1 MSSKQKIRRSTRR
14 KGGGDTTDTDYT
26 METDVESV
34 NAEVL
39 SMMNVL
45 EGDDLAPS
53 NQGVIINECVEAGA
67 TASRHDDPLGSN
79 VDLPGVHTPQ
89 SASRQRRDTPP
100 TLRAEES
107 NHTPVGAQVHTE
119 ECMRDAKGSEVRSH
133 TSRRSE
139 PPPSEEP
146 NLLLQCA
153 TRFERDTVG
162 ATKPE
167 EPVRN
172 PVYEWPRPGSAEVE
186 MRQDRLRVERENRK
200 NTRLDNMVQRS
211 PEVIQYYADDVVIN
225 GAIYRRTEQPREQR
239 GGLPSRPVSLP
250 RVTVPMDAESVTSLP
265 ATRGAA
271 VGAHVEPRQP
281 ARSNPGA
288 AAQTRRSQSDT
299 RTEIATGRRMDPE
312 RGDPIQMPMTQ
323 ATEERRTTAVPDA
336 ARGTAGS
343 IRSNVTLPSLSGM
356 RDQYL
361 IAREKEIQ
369 AANPGAEVIW
379 SPDYTAYALSYPQ
392 QTGPPQ
398 GNGPPV
404 ARQMTSD
411 NWEPK
416 RIQNPQLARHQPA
429 PAGPVVLRRNP
440 TALEP
445 TTDEYAT
452 AAEATPESD
461 YSTSQ
466 IDTDEVE
473 VWMGG
478 GLPDHLDDASL
489 WPWRKMR
496 RANKTRRKQ
505 NLTERG
511 YRSENDAG
519 HRPARQMSDAPR
531 RIGGDMRA
539 QLKHELLGL
548 KQKEKRRA
556 RYRDL
561 LQAEYD
567 RRCDMTA
574 SSADEDVPSLQS
586 RSTKIKGR
594 GARTRSEPN
603 QKRTPV
609 AVNGAKDDK
618 YLGYRS
624 EAESTRK
631 EPSATSRPKR
641 TKDNRPGT
649 PLGSDAAEQIFS
661 RSPSPSG
668 SETDA
673 PGVRQ
678 GSKRSRSQ
686 SVAAVD
692 VKARSKPD
700 GGNLTVSK
708 FSGGN
713 WSAFLNQFEVVADYY
728 GWDDRRKAVAL
739 RSAIRGDAADALSDP
754 ATRSWNY
761 AQLVEHM
768 EVRHG
773 KQKTFPDI
781 QNELQMMSRRP
792 GQTLTS
798 WHDEVVRVV
807 NSASLTE
814 SERELLN
821 FIGFTGGLRANRH
834 LHNRITVDLEKRTID
849 EAYKRAKAYE
859 REYGSTTHLTV
870 MAANPVTPVA
880 AYDSNCRM
888 PANVGSAQLPAAIP
902 HVPQPTSASPG
913 YGAQVA
919 AMHTQTQPVAQQV
932 VANTLFNS
940 VAALLDDE
948 KVMRQVNALPTEQP
962 VEQYNL
968 FAPAQTSQR
977 QAKQALLE
985 LIGADTNPT
994 PTRPNTMVAAATPAP
1009 KVDLSS
1015 LTEKIEQ
1022 LIEYKDIQEQRRK
1035 EAIEKRQNNPRGR
1048 GRGGRGRFFRGGR
1061 GNGGRGRGFYNNN
1074 GYNNGYNNNGYNNGY
1089 NNGFNNGYQGGYNNY
1104 NNGYNN
1110 GYNNYNNYDNYQGG
1124 NDGGWNNDQNQQ
1136 GPQADNNADPY
1147 GMDQAAAF
1155 QNVDQ
1160 NQRYQPQQ
1168 QQQQAAPA
1176 AAPAAPAAATAQ
1188 VAAAQPAAAVTSGA
1202 QDARSA

>member
-1 MSSKQKIRRSTRR
+1 MTFGKAQWRPARPVQSTGYQPMS
-14 KGGGDTTDTDYT
+14 
-26 METDVESV
+26 
-34 NAEVL
+34 
-39 SMMNVL
+39 
-45 EGDDLAPS
+45 
-53 NQGVIINECVEAGA
+53 AGP
-67 TASRHDDPLGSN
+67 R
-79 VDLPGVHTPQ
+79 VLPG
-89 SASRQRRDTPP
+89 
-100 TLRAEES
+100 
-107 NHTPVGAQVHTE
+107 
-119 ECMRDAKGSEVRSH
+119 
-133 TSRRSE
+133 
-139 PPPSEEP
+139 
-146 NLLLQCA
+146 
-153 TRFERDTVG
+153 
-162 ATKPE
+162 
-167 EPVRN
+167 
-172 PVYEWPRPGSAEVE
+172 
-186 MRQDRLRVERENRK
+186 
-200 NTRLDNMVQRS
+200 
-211 PEVIQYYADDVVIN
+211 
-225 GAIYRRTEQPREQR
+225 QPR
-239 GGLPSRPVSLP
+239 
-250 RVTVPMDAESVTSLP
+250 
-265 ATRGAA
+265 
-271 VGAHVEPRQP
+271 
-281 ARSNPGA
+281 
-288 AAQTRRSQSDT
+288 
-299 RTEIATGRRMDPE
+299 
-312 RGDPIQMPMTQ
+312 
-323 ATEERRTTAVPDA
+323 
-336 ARGTAGS
+336 
-343 IRSNVTLPSLSGM
+343 
-356 RDQYL
+356 Y
-361 IAREKEIQ
+361 
-369 AANPGAEVIW
+369 
-379 SPDYTAYALSYPQ
+379 Y
-392 QTGPPQ
+392 
-398 GNGPPV
+398 
-404 ARQMTSD
+404 
-411 NWEPK
+411 
-416 RIQNPQLARHQPA
+416 
-429 PAGPVVLRRNP
+429 
-440 TALEP
+440 EP

-452 AAEATPESD
+452 AAEALTESD

-466 IDTDEVE
+466 IDTDVVE
-473 VWMGG
+473 EWMGG
-478 GLPDHLDDASL
+478 GLPDHLDDGSL
-489 WPWRKMR
+489 WPWRKMK
-496 RANKTRRKQ
+496 RANKTRRKKQ
-505 NLTERG
+505 GASDRG
-511 YRSENDAG
+511 YRSENDAMMG
-519 HRPARQMSDAPR
+519 QPR
-531 RIGGDMRA
+531 RSGDRTTRINGDARA
-539 QLKHELLGL
+539 QLKMELLGL

-574 SSADEDVPSLQS
+574 SSADDDVPSLQA
-586 RSTKIKGR
+586 RSTKNKDKGTR
-594 GARTRSEPN
+594 SRSEPN
-603 QKRTPV
+603 KKRTATKV
-609 AVNGAKDDK
+609 DDTTDAK
-618 YLGYRS
+618 YLGYHS
-624 EAESTRK
+624 EAEPKHRSASTNRR
-631 EPSATSRPKR
+631 SDRRSNT
-641 TKDNRPGT
+641 RPGT
-649 PLGSDAAEQIFS
+649 PLGSDAGEEVFS

-673 PGVRQ
+673 PGGRRVH
-678 GSKRSRSQ
+678 SKTRSQ
-686 SVAAVD
+686 KVAAVD

-754 ATRSWNY
+754 ATRSWTY

-834 LHNRITVDLEKRTID
+834 LHNRITVDLKERTID

-870 MAANPVTPVA
+870 MAANPVTPVT
-880 AYDSNCRM
+880 AYDGSCGM
-888 PANVGSAQLPAAIP
+888 SANVGSAQPPAAIT

-919 AMHTQTQPVAQQV
+919 AMHTQTQPVAQHV

-968 FAPAQTSQR
+968 FAPAKTSQR
-977 QAKQALLE
+977 DAKQALLE

-994 PTRPNTMVAAATPAP
+994 TTRPSTMVAAATPAP

-1074 GYNNGYNNNGYNNGY
+1074 GYNNGYNN
-1089 NNGFNNGYQGGYNNY
+1089 
-1104 NNGYNN
+1104 
-1110 GYNNYNNYDNYQGG
+1110 YNNYDNYQGG
-1124 NDGGWNNDQNQQ
+1124 NNGGWNNDQNQP
-1136 GPQADNNADPY
+1136 GPQVDNNADPY

-1168 QQQQAAPA
+1168 QHATPA
-1176 AAPAAPAAATAQ
+1176 AAQAASTAPAAATAQ
-1188 VAAAQPAAAVTSGA
+1188 VAAAQPAAAVTSSA